1 MEQTTPAP
9 ERECRDSGVSTRLY
23 KKGPTNTSH
32 ILLGIVSPRKT
43 NNFQAKVSNN

>member
-23 KKGPTNTSH
+23 KEGPTNTSH
-32 ILLGIVSPRKT
+32 ILIVSPIKT
-43 NNFQAKVSNN
+43 IIFQAEVSNN